1 MSLNHVLIVAIC
13 AFAPIIPAAA
23 IPQSAG
29 TTGTT
34 AMTSAN
40 PASSSGSSGGTF
52 TDARITFYNAG
63 LGACGETNNDSEDI
77 LALTTEQWD
86 NGAHCNQV
94 VTITANGKTKDAVI
108 KDRCMGCPYKGLDLT
123 PTLFSFFADQGLGH
137 IQGEWSFKDGGATN
151 ASQPGSVAGSTDPA
165 QTTVA
170 GASST
175 ATVPSTSV
183 PVSSA
188 VSSLVSVP
196 TNPPIPPSVQVP
208 GIESSPTL
216 APGVTVTT
224 SPTLAPGVT
233 ATT

>member
-1 MSLNHVLIVAIC
+1 MILHNILVASIC
-13 AFAPIIPAAA
+13 AFAPIMPAAA
-23 IPQSAG
+23 IPQNDA
-29 TTGTT
+29 TT
-34 AMTSAN
+34 ATTSAD
-40 PASSSGSSGGTF
+40 PASSSGASGATF

-94 VTITANGKTKDAVI
+94 ITITANGKTKDAVV

-137 IQGEWSFKDGGATN
+137 IQGEWSFKDGSATN
-151 ASQPGSVAGSTDPA
+151 VSQTDFTAGSTDST
-165 QTTVA
+165 QTTSIA
-170 GASST
+170 DTTLA
-175 ATVPSTSV
+175 ATVPSTTA

-188 VSSLVSVP
+188 VSSSVSIP
-196 TNPPIPPSVQVP
+196 TNSPIPPSVQVP